1 MRVAV
6 VGCGGAGAQHIRA
19 YQGLA
24 DVTLVGVC
32 DVDTG
37 RARRQ
42 AEATGARAYGDTAA
56 MLAAEKPELVSVC
69 TAEYGHVEV
78 AIQAL
83 RAGCHVFCEKPMAH
97 SVEMAERMVETA
109 QEVGRV
115 LGVDYNYRH
124 IPVFHTLW
132 EEIDRGSFGDVLL
145 VNITAHA
152 FCYHHSIDL
161 IRFLFG
167 QVVEVCAS
175 INDLQSQRNYAWHS
189 PDAFLYVPSL
199 AAATIFRMRSGAAV
213 VLTASRLRDLGDTML
228 DLEVIG
234 TRMRVALRSLPV
246 SDVRPR
252 QVEAWPRSLDGTTRF
267 GLDADGS
274 SFSLG
279 DSFRA
284 SITAFVRA
292 LQAGEPVPTDGSAG
306 LDVLRVEQAVVQAYR
321 LGTTVRLLG

>member
-6 VGCGGAGAQHIRA
+6 VGCGGAGSQHIRA
-19 YQGLA
+19 YQGLS

-32 DVDTG
+32 DVDPE

-42 AEATGARAYGDTAA
+42 AETTSARAYADAEA
-56 MLAAEKPELVSVC
+56 MLAAEKPDLVSVC
-69 TAEYGHVEV
+69 TAEYGHVDV

-97 SVEMAERMVETA
+97 SVEMAERMVDTA
-109 QEVGRV
+109 REVGKV

-124 IPVFHTLW
+124 IPVFRALR
-132 EEIDRGSFGDVLL
+132 EEIERESFGTVLL
-145 VNITAHA
+145 VNVTAHA

-175 INDLQSQRNYAWHS
+175 INDVPSQRNYAWHT

-199 AAATIFRMRSGAAV
+199 AAATILRMRSGATV

-228 DLEVIG
+228 DLEIIG
-234 TRMRVALRSLPV
+234 TRMRLALRSLPV

-252 QVEAWPRSLDGTTRF
+252 QVEAWPQSPEWATRF
-267 GLDADGS
+267 GLVPDGA
-274 SFSLG
+274 SFSLS
-279 DSFRA
+279 DSFGA
-284 SITAFVRA
+284 SIAAFVCA
-292 LQAGEPVPTDGSAG
+292 LKAGDPVPTDGSAG
-306 LDVLRVEQAVVQAYR
+306 LAVLRLEQAIVHAYR
-321 LGTTVRLLG
+321 FGTTVRLLG